1 MYTALTKSLIESNTA
16 NPALFVAN
24 KEKEKVNPLINLAAG
39 GISGAVS
46 KTITAPLEKVK
57 LAIQNQD
64 SNPRV
69 LSGEMKRYTGMGDC
83 FVRHIKEL
91 GATSLWRGNVANC
104 IRYVPT
110 AAFNLMFKDTIKA
123 LFPKVNKDKEFA
135 KFAATQ
141 IASGALAGGLTN
153 TLVYPLIYVRTVL
166 GADLGKVK
174 KYTSMGD
181 CLVKTVKENG
191 FMSLY
196 NGIGPSSIGIVV
208 YRGTQFGLQDT
219 IKAFNPYQKDFTM
232 IGLVSKFVVA
242 QIAVSVSGVV
252 SYPFDTLQRR
262 LQIEASKPK
271 NEQIYKGMSDCAA
284 KIMKDEGMGGFFK
297 GALANVLRGT
307 GAAIVLV
314 LYDEIMNAVNRSAGA
329 K

>member
-1 MYTALTKSLIESNTA
+1 MAKSE
-16 NPALFVAN
+16 P
-24 KEKEKVNPLINLAAG
+24 NPLINLAAG

-64 SNPRV
+64 SNPRI

-83 FVRHIKEL
+83 FGRHISEL

-104 IRYVPT
+104 VRYVPT
-110 AAFNLMFKDTIKA
+110 AAFNLMFKDTLKA
-123 LFPKVNKDKEFA
+123 IFPKVKKDDFA

-141 IASGALAGGLTN
+141 VASGSLAGGLTN

-174 KYTSMGD
+174 QYDNMFD
-181 CLVKTVKENG
+181 CFRKTIQSGGV
-191 FMSLY
+191 MSLY
-196 NGIGPSSIGIVV
+196 NGIGPSTIGIVV
-208 YRGTQFGLQDT
+208 YRGVQFGLQDT
-219 IKAFNPYQKDFTM
+219 IKAFNPWQKDVSA
-232 IGLVSKFVVA
+232 IGLVSKFTVA
-242 QIAVSVSGVV
+242 QVAVSASGIAA
-252 SYPFDTLQRR
+252 YPFDTLQRR

-271 NEQIYKGMSDCAA
+271 AEQIYNGMGDCFS
-284 KIMKDEGMGGFFK
+284 KILKNEGTGGFFK
-297 GALANVLRGT
+297 GAMANILRGT

-314 LYDEIMNAVNRSAGA
+314 MYDEIMNFIERAS
-329 K
+329 

>member
-1 MYTALTKSLIESNTA
+1 M
-16 NPALFVAN
+16 P
-24 KEKEKVNPLINLAAG
+24 EKQNPLISLAAG
-39 GISGAVS
+39 GVSGAVS

-64 SNPRV
+64 SNPRI
-69 LSGEMKRYTGMGDC
+69 LSGEMKRYTGMGNC
-83 FVRHIKEL
+83 FTRHISEL

-104 IRYVPT
+104 VRYVPT
-110 AAFNLMFKDTIKA
+110 AAFNLMFKDTLKSI
-123 LFPKVNKDKEFA
+123 FPKVNPKEDFN
-135 KFAATQ
+135 KFAAVQ

-174 KYTSMGD
+174 KYSNMVD
-181 CLVKTVKENG
+181 CLSKTVKEG
-191 FMSLY
+191 GVLSLY

-208 YRGTQFGLQDT
+208 YRGVQFGLQDT
-219 IKAFNPYQKDFTM
+219 IKAFNPYQKDLSI
-232 IGLVSKFVVA
+232 IGVTSKFIVA
-242 QIAVSVSGVV
+242 QIAVSVSGIAA
-252 SYPFDTLQRR
+252 YPFDTLQRR

-271 NEQIYKGMSDCAA
+271 AEQMYNGMSDCFS
-284 KIMKDEGMGGFFK
+284 KILQAEGPKGFFK
-297 GALANVLRGT
+297 GAAANILRGT

-314 LYDEIMNAVNRSAGA
+314 MYDEIMNAVERM

>member
-1 MYTALTKSLIESNTA
+1 MAQKKETSI
-16 NPALFVAN
+16 FV
-24 KEKEKVNPLINLAAG
+24 NLAAG

-46 KTITAPLEKVK
+46 KTITAPIEKVK

-64 SNPRV
+64 SNPRII
-69 LSGEMKRYTGMGDC
+69 SGEMKRYTGMGNC
-83 FVRHIKEL
+83 FTRHISEL
-91 GATSLWRGNVANC
+91 GASSLWRGNVANC

-110 AAFNLMFKDTIKA
+110 AAFNLAFKDNIKKM
-123 LFPKVNKDKEFA
+123 FPKYNKDTNFGA
-135 KFAATQ
+135 FAATQ

-174 KYTSMGD
+174 KYNGMAD
-181 CLVKTVKENG
+181 CIKKTIADNG

-208 YRGTQFGLQDT
+208 YRGAQFGLQD
-219 IKAFNPYQKDFTM
+219 ILKSFNPYQKDFTAV
-232 IGLVSKFVVA
+232 GLASKFAVA
-242 QIAVSVSGVV
+242 QVAVSVSGIV

-262 LQIEASKPK
+262 LQIEASKPA
-271 NEQIYKGMSDCAA
+271 EQQMYKGMGDCFA
-284 KIMKDEGMGGFFK
+284 KILKAEGPGGFFK

-314 LYDEIMNAVNRSAGA
+314 MYDEIINALTADDSL
-329 K
+329 